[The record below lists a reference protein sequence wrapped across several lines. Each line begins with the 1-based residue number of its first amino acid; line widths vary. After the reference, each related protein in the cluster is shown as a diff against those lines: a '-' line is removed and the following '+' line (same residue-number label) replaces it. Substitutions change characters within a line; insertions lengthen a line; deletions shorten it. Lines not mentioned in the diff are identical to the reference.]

1 MIRLFGFIV
10 GAALAIAAILLVL
23 GVPELAPEPAAQ
35 TTPVDPAPLP
45 EAPDPVPEPESQ
57 SPEPVVAAQPEPE
70 PLPMQP
76 EPAYRDVIDPQWHS
90 FWSPFGSQIA
100 ANGFVSRL
108 EAVTGYDYRV
118 IKVDTGVYEVTF
130 AYTTDDERRE
140 KLANIATATGL
151 EIPGS

>member
-1 MIRLFGFIV
+1 MIRLLGFVI

-23 GVPELAPEPAAQ
+23 GVPELASQPDVE
-35 TTPVDPAPLP
+35 TAP
-45 EAPDPVPEPESQ
+45 
-57 SPEPVVAAQPEPE
+57 QPEPE
-70 PLPMQP
+70 VLIAHAPEPQP
-76 EPAYRDVIDPQWHS
+76 EPVQAEPEEAIEPRWHS

-130 AYTTDDERRE
+130 AYTSDDERRE
-140 KLANIATATGL
+140 KLAAIAAATGL
-151 EIPGS
+151 EMPDS